1 MSNIVL
7 KEFPFLSGTE
17 LHLMMQKHMTVLF
30 HLFALIFLG
39 GDLEYFKF
47 GVFYLSSCLF
57 SAITDMSSTNNN
69 NATVR
74 YLVPKSFINN
84 WQFKSSMK
92 HANSGPYNN
101 LPCLKLS
108 LTIA

>member
-39 GDLEYFKF
+39 GDL
-47 GVFYLSSCLF
+47 
-57 SAITDMSSTNNN
+57 
-69 NATVR
+69 
-74 YLVPKSFINN
+74 
-84 WQFKSSMK
+84 
-92 HANSGPYNN
+92 
-101 LPCLKLS
+101 
-108 LTIA
+108 